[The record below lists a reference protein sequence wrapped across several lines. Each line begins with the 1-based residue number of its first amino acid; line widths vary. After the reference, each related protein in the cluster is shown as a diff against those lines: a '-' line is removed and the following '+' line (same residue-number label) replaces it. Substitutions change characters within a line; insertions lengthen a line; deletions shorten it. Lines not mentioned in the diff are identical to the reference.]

1 MKVKQRTNKIN
12 KRGIKRARAAVA
24 KKTVRRIAKETP
36 NKIYKANS
44 VELAELLKNGKIA
57 IPHALQ
63 RRYCWEHS
71 RRTQFIESA
80 SGGMALDSLM
90 LVDLRSAKKHCEG
103 LGDEIS
109 VAYFTSFLDDG
120 YEFIL
125 LDGQNRLVTLQ
136 RLYDGVDTISGTFK
150 DADGVEH
157 VIVNKKFA
165 DLTERLQDK
174 LADIEL
180 LTIEL
185 GNITRSGISIQFQRL
200 NSGLSLNGAE
210 IRNCILTPMAEV
222 VRELSTRYRSEIE
235 WCLTD
240 KNIRRMGDDDLIAK
254 SLMVLMYGPHCANP
268 GKSVA
273 LGLGDGMI
281 KAWYEQGLTYLSM
294 SDKGCPY
301 PRSELVSA
309 KAILKKVLLA
319 VKAAAA
325 DDIRTSKQQW
335 WSLLLATQWVHH
347 NGDYEIHNYKEFYNG
362 IKVADKNLRVIS
374 EGKYAQDR
382 QMAIRKKKDP
392 DTVKRE
398 GYYCRWVDLPHQ
410 ADQRIQRY
418 KVLSRSLTQTYQV
431 CGLRLKPEVSKK
443 KNAA

>member
-1 MKVKQRTNKIN
+1 MQVKHRTNKRD

-24 KKTVRRIAKETP
+24 KKKTPRRMAKETP
-36 NKIYKANS
+36 NKIYKAS
-44 VELAELLKNGKIA
+44 SWELAELLQNGKIA
-57 IPHALQ
+57 IPDALQ
-63 RRYCWEHS
+63 RRYCWDHA
-71 RRTQFIESA
+71 RRAQFIESA
-80 SGGMALDSLM
+80 SAGMALDSLL
-90 LVDLRSAKKHCEG
+90 LVDLRSAKEHCED

-109 VAYFTSFLDDG
+109 VAYFTTFLDDG

-150 DADGVEH
+150 DADGAEH

-174 LADIEL
+174 LADIDL

-222 VRELSTRYRSEIE
+222 VRELSTTYRSEIE

-240 KNIRRMGDDDLIAK
+240 KSIQRMGDDDLIAK
-254 SLMVLMYGPHCANP
+254 SLMVLMYGPHCAT
-268 GKSVA
+268 GTRDA
-273 LGLGDGMI
+273 LDLRDAVI
-281 KAWYEQGLTYLSM
+281 QKWYEEGLTYLSL

-301 PRSELVSA
+301 PHKELVSA
-309 KAILKKVLLA
+309 KAILNKAMLA
-319 VKAAAA
+319 VKAASVE
-325 DDIRTSKQQW
+325 DNRTSKQQW
-335 WSLLLATQWVHH
+335 WSLLLGTQWVHH
-347 NGDYEIHNYKEFYNG
+347 SGKYEIYNYKEFYNG
-362 IKVADKNLRVIS
+362 IKATDKSLKVIS
-374 EGKYAQDR
+374 EGTYALNR
-382 QMAIRKKKDP
+382 QAAIKKNRDP
-392 DTVKRE
+392 DNVKRQD
-398 GYYCRWVDLPHQ
+398 YYCRWVDLPHQ
-410 ADQRIQRY
+410 AGERIKRY
-418 KVLSRSLTQTYQV
+418 EALSGALSQTYQV

-443 KNAA
+443 NNAA